1 MSRVE
6 IKAEARAMLGSGI
19 FADNW
24 LMALLVCLIAQAI
37 CAAAGSIVPGIGA
50 VLVMG
55 PIYCGL
61 SAVFLSRRRTGRSIK
76 VGDMFGGFNDF
87 GQTFLLGLLVSI
99 FTALWSLLFVVP
111 GIVKTYSYSQAYN
124 IKADHPDY
132 DWRACINAS
141 KEMMQ
146 GHKAELF
153 VLDLSFLGWYILGAL
168 CLGFGTLWVYPYH
181 FAARTV
187 FYDKLKGETDFG
199 GTGSD
204 WYQKM

>member
-1 MSRVE
+1 MVRTE
-6 IKAEARAMLGSGI
+6 IKAEARAQLGSGI
-19 FADNW
+19 FADGW
-24 LMALLVCLIAQAI
+24 LMGLLVCLIAQAI
-37 CAAAGSIVPGIGA
+37 CAAAGTIVPGIGA
-50 VLVMG
+50 LIVMG

-61 SAVFLSRRRTGRSIK
+61 SAVFLTRRRTARPIR

-87 GQTFLLGLLVSI
+87 GQTFLLGLMVSI

-111 GIVKTYSYSQAYN
+111 GIVKMYAYSQAYY
-124 IKADHPDY
+124 IKADHPEY
-132 DWRACINAS
+132 DWRTCISAS
-141 KEMMQ
+141 KEMMR
-146 GHKAELF
+146 GHKGELF
-153 VLDLSFLGWYILGAL
+153 VLDLSFLGWYIVGAL

-187 FYDKLKGETDFG
+187 FYDKLRGETGFG

>member
-1 MSRVE
+1 MTRTE
-6 IKAEARAMLGSGI
+6 IKAEARAQLGNGI
-19 FADNW
+19 FADGW
-24 LMALLVCLIAQAI
+24 LMALLVCLIAQVI
-37 CAAAGSIVPGIGA
+37 CAAAGTIVPGIGA
-50 VLVMG
+50 LLVMG

-61 SAVFLSRRRTGRSIK
+61 SAVFLTRRRTARPIRI
-76 VGDMFGGFNDF
+76 GDMFGGFNDF
-87 GQTFLLGLLVSI
+87 GQTFLLGLMVSI

-111 GIVKTYSYSQAYN
+111 GIVKMYAYSQAYC
-124 IKADHPDY
+124 IKADHPEY
-132 DWRACINAS
+132 DWRTCINAS

-146 GHKAELF
+146 GHKGELF
-153 VLDLSFLGWYILGAL
+153 VLDLSFLGWYIVGAL

-187 FYDKLKGETDFG
+187 FYDKLRGESGLG

>member
-19 FADNW
+19 FADGW
-24 LMALLVCLIAQAI
+24 LMALLVCLIAQVI
-37 CAAAGSIVPGIGA
+37 CAAAGTIVPGIGA

-61 SAVFLSRRRTGRSIK
+61 SGVFLNRRRTARSIK

-87 GQTFLLGLLVSI
+87 GQTFLLGLLVSL

-111 GIVKTYSYSQAYN
+111 GIVKFYSYSQAYN

-141 KEMMQ
+141 KEMMR

>member
-19 FADNW
+19 FADGW
-24 LMALLVCLIAQAI
+24 LMALLVCLIAQVI
-37 CAAAGSIVPGIGA
+37 CAAAGTIVPGIGG

-61 SAVFLSRRRTGRSIK
+61 SAVFLTRRRTGRSIK

-87 GQTFLLGLLVSI
+87 GQTFLLGLLVSL

-111 GIVKTYSYSQAYN
+111 GIVKFYSYSQAYN
-124 IKADHPDY
+124 IKAGHPEY

-187 FYDKLKGETDFG
+187 FYDKLKGETDLG

>member
-19 FADNW
+19 FADSW

-37 CAAAGSIVPGIGA
+37 CTAAGTIVPGIGA

-55 PIYCGL
+55 PLYCGL
-61 SAVFLSRRRTGRSIK
+61 SGVFLNRRRTARSIK

-111 GIVKTYSYSQAYN
+111 GIVKFYSYSQAYN

-146 GHKAELF
+146 GHKSELF